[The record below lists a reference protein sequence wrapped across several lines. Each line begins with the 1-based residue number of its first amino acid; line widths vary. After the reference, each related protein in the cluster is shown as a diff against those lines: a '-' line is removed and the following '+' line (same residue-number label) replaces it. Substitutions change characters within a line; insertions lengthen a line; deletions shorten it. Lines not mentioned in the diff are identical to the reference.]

1 MLTSQVFLRLVNLD
15 EPLSYMTEKL
25 RKVLFV

>member
-1 MLTSQVFLRLVNLD
+1 MLTSQVFLRFVNLD

-25 RKVLFV
+25 RKALVV